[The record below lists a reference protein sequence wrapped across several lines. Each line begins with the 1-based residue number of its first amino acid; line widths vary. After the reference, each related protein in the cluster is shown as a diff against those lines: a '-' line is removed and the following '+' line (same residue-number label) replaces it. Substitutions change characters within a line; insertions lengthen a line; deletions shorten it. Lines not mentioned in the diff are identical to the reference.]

1 VIAAGTID
9 ELVQNRPATTI
20 NRRACAMKSSD
31 FHAEQLPAILR
42 SAPLF
47 QGVDLALLDGELRDT
62 RPLCIEAGQVLLE
75 PKHLNADIFIV
86 LTGELLV
93 CLEPRIVNPLVRLR
107 VGDCVGELSI
117 IDANPPSAYVVAA
130 TQTNLLAISKAVLWR
145 MLARQPLMA
154 LNLLHVLTARIREN
168 NVVLLGSLELQRE
181 YRNKAETDALTGLH
195 NRVWFE
201 EIFPKQLELCERTG
215 QHACLLM
222 IDIDHFKRVND
233 QYGHVVG
240 DDALRH
246 VAMLLRRNLRSTDLC
261 ARYGGEELIV
271 LMPGAELSQA
281 GLTAERLREA
291 IANTPL
297 QLADGRQFAL
307 QVSGGIA
314 QWPPGTSLEDL
325 VRAAD
330 QALYRAKNSGRNQI
344 AVSLFTR
351 GLGSLG

>member
-1 VIAAGTID
+1 
-9 ELVQNRPATTI
+9 
-20 NRRACAMKSSD
+20 MKSSD
-31 FHAEQLPAILR
+31 FHAEQLPAILH

-47 QGVDLALLDGELRDT
+47 QGVDLALLDDELRDT
-62 RPLCIEAGQVLLE
+62 RPLCIEAGHVLLE

-130 TQTNLLAISKAVLWR
+130 TKTDLLAISKAVLWR

-201 EIFPKQLELCERTG
+201 EVFPKQLELCERTG

-297 QLADGRQFAL
+297 QLPDGREVAL
-307 QVSGGIA
+307 KVSGGIA